1 MVNMKD
7 ETIILLV
14 TIMAITLLEVV
25 AIIMLHIDGALLSG
39 VIATITGIA
48 LKREQVNNYLGKLI
62 GSDTNDR
69 YGNSGKS
76 SSGIRSN

>member
-7 ETIILLV
+7 ETVILLV
-14 TIMAITLLEVV
+14 TIIAITLLEVV

-48 LKREQVNNYLGKLI
+48 LKREQVNSYIGKLI
-62 GSDTNDR
+62 GSGKYD
-69 YGNSGKS
+69 GNRNSSKS
-76 SSGIRSN
+76 PSDLRCN